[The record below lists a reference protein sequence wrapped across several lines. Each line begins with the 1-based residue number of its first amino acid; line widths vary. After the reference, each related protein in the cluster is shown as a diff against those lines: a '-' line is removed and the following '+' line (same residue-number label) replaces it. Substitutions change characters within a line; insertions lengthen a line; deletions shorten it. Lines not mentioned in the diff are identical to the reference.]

1 MSRKPVRPPASG
13 KSRRAPLASA
23 LRVLAALALGWSAGF
38 LWFVASLPSSAPL
51 DQRTDVVVVLT
62 GGQGRLARGLA
73 VLEAGAAGRMLIS
86 GVAPATT
93 AAMIAEAA
101 GVPLNRLATTDL
113 GYGTIDT
120 RSNAAETAS
129 WVMRRRAASLRVIT
143 AAPHMRRALLELSQV
158 LPPDV
163 AILVDAVPDQDSMAR
178 LAIEYT
184 KYIARRAA
192 LALGLA

>member
-113 GYGTIDT
+113 GYGAIDT

-184 KYIARRAA
+184 KYLARRAA